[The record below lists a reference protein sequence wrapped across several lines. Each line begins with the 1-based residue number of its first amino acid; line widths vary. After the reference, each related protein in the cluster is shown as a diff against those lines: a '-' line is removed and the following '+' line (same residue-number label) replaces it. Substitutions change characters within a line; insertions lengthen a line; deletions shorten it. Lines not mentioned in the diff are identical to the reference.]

1 MRYCLGLF
9 LLFNIASCD
18 EISEDGAVP
27 SDYTDCYFINESISN
42 YDLFEDYFTLT
53 LNHGY
58 TPEITKDSLMND
70 YFFLKFK
77 SESLNGIYVI
87 IDANSRFNINKVI
100 PYDETSK
107 DEYPF
112 SVNLK
117 NKGACVFL
125 DQIRS
130 EQCDCNN

>member
-1 MRYCLGLF
+1 MRIFLSFFLF
-9 LLFNIASCD
+9 FLIFSCN
-18 EISEDGAVP
+18 EINEDGAIP

-117 NKGACVFL
+117 NVGACVFL

-130 EQCDCNN
+130 ERCYCNN

>member
-1 MRYCLGLF
+1 MFF
-9 LLFNIASCD
+9 LIFSCD
-18 EISEDGAVP
+18 EINDDGAIP
-27 SDYTDCYFINESISN
+27 SDFTDCYFINENISN

-117 NKGACVFL
+117 NEGACVFL

-130 EQCDCNN
+130 ERCYCNN

>member
-1 MRYCLGLF
+1 MRYYLGFFLF
-9 LLFNIASCD
+9 FLIFSCD
-18 EISEDGAVP
+18 EINDDGAIP
-27 SDYTDCYFINESISN
+27 SDFTDCYFINENISN

-117 NKGACVFL
+117 NEGACVFL